1 MCGLSVAALNCE
13 TAYLTSFSRNKTNSQ
28 RRGRAIPCRL
38 YAGVSGAAAR
48 LDGGQGRGGHSLSI
62 GAGSVKQARLFARA
76 SSPRGVAGVRWALA
90 AELTYATMHG
100 RTLTARAF
108 ADTARLAASRSGVP
122 VDARLKGYVNWLWT
136 RHRANVKSGAF
147 ARGFAAVQA
156 TRGRA
161 SGRVRFAACR
171 DRDRAALRFR
181 RDGESLRQV
190 AARLGCSLWAVR
202 TASDREARRR
212 AQERAKHQRAVERAR
227 GLRVGG
233 TWCGPGLWARVMP
246 RPGESVFRFKRRVGM
261 SLCARRRALLDD
273 PVALADGIKWASA
286 QSGLSYGSEDTYKAA
301 AAAIWMVRRG
311 VIQTFRSWVPLRENT
326 RLDVHNSRHVE
337 QKRDA
342 VVDSTRADKPGWL
355 WDEARGSPG
364 ARRRPGAQRGPG
376 TWTAL
381 ADISGIRAQ
390 PAPCTTPV
398 ATPEQAAKHI
408 NDMRQLTSKRRRRAG
423 PDG

>member
-1 MCGLSVAALNCE
+1 M
-13 TAYLTSFSRNKTNSQ
+13 
-28 RRGRAIPCRL
+28 
-38 YAGVSGAAAR
+38 
-48 LDGGQGRGGHSLSI
+48 
-62 GAGSVKQARLFARA
+62 
-76 SSPRGVAGVRWALA
+76 RWALA

-108 ADTARLAASRSGVP
+108 ADSARLAASRSGLP
-122 VDARLKGYVNWLWT
+122 VDARLKGYVNWLWP
-136 RHRANVKSGAF
+136 RHRANVQSGAH
-147 ARGFAAVQA
+147 ARGFAAVQG

-171 DRDRAALRFR
+171 DRDRAALRFL
-181 RDGESLRQV
+181 RDGESLRHV

-202 TASDREARRR
+202 TASDRDARRR
-212 AQERAKHQRAVERAR
+212 AQARARHQRAVERAR

-233 TWCGPGLWARVMP
+233 TWCGPDLWARVIP
-246 RPGESVFRFKRRVGM
+246 RPGESVFRFKRRAGM
-261 SLCARRRALLDD
+261 SLCARHRALLDD

-311 VIQTFRSWVPLRENT
+311 GVIRTNRTYVPLTEST
-326 RLDVHNSRHVE
+326 RLEVHNSPHVE

-342 VVDSTRADKPGWL
+342 VVDSTRADKTGWL

-364 ARRRPGAQRGPG
+364 ARR
-376 TWTAL
+376 
-381 ADISGIRAQ
+381 
-390 PAPCTTPV
+390 
-398 ATPEQAAKHI
+398 
-408 NDMRQLTSKRRRRAG
+408 G